1 MFVLLKGAKW
11 KMQQICRLFAGKLSM
26 EQKWWFSIQRA
37 VVSSQKY
44 TVFWQEHY
52 PWKKKS
58 LHFWIKPT
66 LDLSQKYI
74 KCFGGKNCAL
84 CSLTRQKNGYILT
97 FDKALFKIAEFFFL
111 FGTLHSQI
119 TFSLISR
126 PLLKAHIFFTWF
138 VKKTQ

>member
-1 MFVLLKGAKW
+1 MKNATNMLSFCGKIINGTKVVVFNTACSGFESKIYCLL
-11 KMQQICRLFAGKLSM
+11 AGTLSL
-26 EQKWWFSIQRA
+26 E
-37 VVSSQKY
+37 
-44 TVFWQEHY
+44 
-52 PWKKKS
+52 KKS

-119 TFSLISR
+119 TFWLISR